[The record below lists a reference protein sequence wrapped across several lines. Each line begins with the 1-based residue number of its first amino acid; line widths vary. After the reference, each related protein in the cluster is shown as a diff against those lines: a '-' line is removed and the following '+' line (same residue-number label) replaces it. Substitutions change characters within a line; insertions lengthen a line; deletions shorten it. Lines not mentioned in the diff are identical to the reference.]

1 MFQIELYAGAEA
13 PELRH
18 ILPIILFVGKLQQ
31 KLRQTKLWKIISYY
45 NELLVMEKLSWM
57 ILSY

>member
-31 KLRQTKLWKIISYY
+31 KLRQTKL
-45 NELLVMEKLSWM
+45 
-57 ILSY
+57 